1 MSFTPAG
8 DENWLDALFGPQAAQ
23 VLRAYSVR
31 CLHNAHA
38 QASWRYR
45 QATWT
50 NNTTYGT
57 DRYYC
62 LCSTLGTAVE
72 ARVPYAKVH
81 RPDEEFGEPFLIEF
95 GNAALYVY
103 RYGDF
108 SAERHQG
115 LALRSGWLRDQLARR
130 APRSQGVLDFP
141 NIPKIPI
148 SRIAF
153 LAWAGNRV
161 TGLERAFFGTPYL
174 DSDDR
179 LSFDE
184 PVEDLD
190 TTQGQAFALPGVD
203 DDKEPPRHSF
213 DLPSLTG
220 AEPPPAFGLELLDS
234 DSRLDLDSLFT
245 DPGNQGTRLPP
256 GATAEDDMDEED
268 DIEEDDDL

>member
-1 MSFTPAG
+1 MSISPASAG
-8 DENWLDALFGPQAAQ
+8 TWLDGLFGPLAAQ

-62 LCSTLGTAVE
+62 LCSTLGSAIETKVS
-72 ARVPYAKVH
+72 YAKVH

-95 GNAALYVY
+95 GDAALYVY
-103 RYGDF
+103 RYGSFKD
-108 SAERHQG
+108 ERYQG
-115 LALRSGWLRDQLARR
+115 LTLRPGWLKDQLARR
-130 APRSQGVLDFP
+130 GPRNQEVLDFP
-141 NIPKIPI
+141 NLPAIPI

-161 TGLERAFFGTPYL
+161 TGLERAFFGMPYL
-174 DSDDR
+174 DPEGK
-179 LSFDE
+179 LSFDDPLE
-184 PVEDLD
+184 ELD
-190 TTQGQAFALPGVD
+190 ITEGTAFALPGVD

-213 DLPSLTG
+213 DLPSITG
-220 AEPPPAFGLELLDS
+220 AEPPRFGMELLDN
-234 DSRLDLDSLFT
+234 DSRLDRDALFSDDGTGDSS
-245 DPGNQGTRLPP
+245 PP
-256 GATAEDDMDEED
+256 GDTAAEDD
-268 DIEEDDDL
+268 DIDEDDDD

>member
-1 MSFTPAG
+1 MSITPAAAG
-8 DENWLDALFGPQAAQ
+8 NWLDELFGPLAAQ
-23 VLRAYSVR
+23 VLRAYAVR

-38 QASWRYR
+38 QAAWRYR

-72 ARVPYAKVH
+72 TKVPYAKVH

-108 SAERHQG
+108 GAERHQG
-115 LALRSGWLRDQLARR
+115 LSLRSGWLRDQLAHR
-130 APRSQGVLDFP
+130 APHSQGVLEFP
-141 NIPKIPI
+141 NLPEIPLG
-148 SRIAF
+148 RIAF

-161 TGLERAFFGTPYL
+161 TGLERAFFGIPYL
-174 DSDDR
+174 DAEDR

-190 TTQGQAFALPGVD
+190 ITRGTTFAMPGVD

-213 DLPSLTG
+213 DLPTIIG
-220 AEPPPAFGLELLDS
+220 TEPPPKFGLALLDRDSQLDHAALFS
-234 DSRLDLDSLFT
+234 DAGPPPSGEAEGDNLD
-245 DPGNQGTRLPP
+245 
-256 GATAEDDMDEED
+256 
-268 DIEEDDDL
+268 EDDDL

>member
-1 MSFTPAG
+1 MSITPAS
-8 DENWLDALFGPQAAQ
+8 DESWLDALFGLQAAQ

-50 NNTTYGT
+50 NNTTSGT

-108 SAERHQG
+108 SGERHQG

-130 APRSQGVLDFP
+130 APHSQEVLSFP
-141 NIPKIPI
+141 NFPEIPL
-148 SRIAF
+148 SRVAF

-161 TGLERAFFGTPYL
+161 TGLERAFFGIPYL

-190 TTQGQAFALPGVD
+190 ITQGQAFALPGVD
-203 DDKEPPRHSF
+203 DKKEPPRHSF

-220 AEPPPAFGLELLDS
+220 TQPPPAFGLELLDS
-234 DSRLDLDSLFT
+234 DSKLDPASLFADTGTPDTALPT
-245 DPGNQGTRLPP
+245 DGMAGHDTD
-256 GATAEDDMDEED
+256 EDEAG
-268 DIEEDDDL
+268 EDDDL